1 MKNKR
6 VVKKTVQKNC
16 ITTTATVEVKI
27 LQLIKMGEYYPSDL
41 KESTG
46 MSKQTLNYHLNKLK
60 DSGYITNYSRGIYDI
75 TDSGKKILATYE
87 NNENKRYI
95 QLENMRYKAEIYKG
109 FEKIMERI
117 RNPKKT
123 KLNSGVIQ
131 YDGKIGDISVRVFH
145 SHMGAS
151 IEFCCP
157 KWLGENMYEIMYD
170 AKKQMDG
177 IVGSFCTIEG
187 VQIGVLQQSMKPEWA
202 IPNPIAETL
211 LKSTDSSQ
219 IRTPNGVINRS
230 AGRNADWE
238 TDDIVKAIEVLNIP
252 NDIKEIKNMLKN
264 PIITTTNSKDYP
276 MYG

>member
-6 VVKKTVQKNC
+6 VVKRTVRKNC

-46 MSKQTLNYHLNKLK
+46 MSKQTLNYHLKNLK

-109 FEKIMERI
+109 YEKIMERI
-117 RNPKKT
+117 RNPKRT

-131 YDGKIGDISVRVFH
+131 YDGKIGDISVRVFN
-145 SHMGAS
+145 SHRGAS

-157 KWLGENMYEIMYD
+157 KWLGENMYEIMYEARID
-170 AKKQMDG
+170 IER
-177 IVGSFCTIEG
+177 IVGSFCTIDG
-187 VQIGVLQQSMKPEWA
+187 VQIGVLEQSMKPEWA
-202 IPNPIAETL
+202 IPSPIAEMI
-211 LKSTDSSQ
+211 LKTTDSSQ
-219 IRTPNGVINRS
+219 IRIGNSVINRS

-238 TDDIVKAIEVLNIP
+238 TDDIVQAIKVMNMP
-252 NDIKEIKNMLKN
+252 NDLEEIKNMLKN
-264 PIITTTNSKDYP
+264 QIIPKSDSKDYL
-276 MYG
+276 MYR